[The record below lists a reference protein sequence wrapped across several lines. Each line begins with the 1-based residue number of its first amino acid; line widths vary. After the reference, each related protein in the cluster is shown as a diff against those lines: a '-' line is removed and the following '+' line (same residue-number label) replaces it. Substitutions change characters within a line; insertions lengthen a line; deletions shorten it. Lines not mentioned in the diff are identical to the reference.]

1 MFETL
6 KQSFAAWSAKSSDR
20 VKLQHTYIVLAVAL
34 LVVAGVIGLM
44 NRELGQNVLLL
55 AIISAGMFLINAVV
69 WSLLQSAVLSRVP
82 SRRSQPGKTKK

>member
-6 KQSFAAWSAKSSDR
+6 RESFATWNAKTNDR

-69 WSLLQSAVLSRVP
+69 WSLLQSAVLSRTP
-82 SRRSQPGKTKK
+82 SRRSQPSKAKK